1 MKAHARRTVWYGMIE
16 SDVFDLD
23 DKPREECGIVG
34 ILCRDSGLCASGLI
48 YRGLYALQHRG
59 QESAGIATYRDEH
72 IHVKRGSGLLMNV
85 FDPEDF
91 EVLQGSIGIGHV
103 RYSTTGSGYKQNV
116 QPIIARFW
124 GGMMAISHNG
134 NIVNSKELRNQ
145 LINEGSLIRSS
156 SDTEL
161 ILHLI
166 AREKRQDLRESV
178 LAALDR
184 LKGAYSM
191 VMIVGDRLIAVRDP
205 HGFRPLCL
213 GKLGSGY
220 VIASESTALD
230 TMSAEFVRDVK
241 PGEMIE
247 LYGSEI
253 QSSIFKRSE
262 RNTLCVFEYIYFA
275 RPDSIIDG
283 ISVYE
288 VRKRMG
294 RELAHLSKVKA
305 DVVIPV
311 PDSGVTTAIGFSREA
326 GIPYEIG
333 LFKNSYVGRTFI
345 DPMVDERGTKV
356 KMKLNPIRSSMQGK
370 RVAVVDDSIV
380 RGTTSKRII
389 KMIRDAGAR
398 EVHMYISSP
407 PITHPC
413 FFGIDTSEK
422 KTLIASTQSIEDIR
436 KFLGVDTLTYITLE
450 GLSHAVGKPLD
461 SLCYACFNGDY
472 PVAVS
477 EDDNEGKLLLEDYK
491 VNEM

>member
-1 MKAHARRTVWYGMIE
+1 MIE
-16 SDVFDLD
+16 CDAFEPD
-23 DKPREECGIVG
+23 DKPREECGIIGMLCHDAG
-34 ILCRDSGLCASGLI
+34 ICASGLI

-59 QESAGIATYRDEH
+59 QESAGIATYKDEH
-72 IHVKRGSGLLMNV
+72 IHVKRGSGLIMNV
-85 FDPEDF
+85 FNTEDF
-91 EVLQGSIGIGHV
+91 DVLQGGIGIGHV

-124 GGMMAISHNG
+124 GGMLAISHNG
-134 NIVNSKELRNQ
+134 NIVNSKELRNE
-145 LINEGSLIRSS
+145 LIHEGSLIRSS

-166 AREKRQDLRESV
+166 ALEKRKSLRETL
-178 LAALDR
+178 LAALNR
-184 LKGAYSM
+184 LEGAYSI

-205 HGFRPLCL
+205 YGFRPLCL

-220 VIASESTALD
+220 VVASESTALD
-230 TMSAEFVRDVK
+230 TMSAEFVRDVE

-247 LYGSEI
+247 LFGSEI
-253 QSSIFKRSE
+253 RSSLFKKNE
-262 RNTLCVFEYIYFA
+262 RNALCVFEYIYFA
-275 RPDSIIDG
+275 RPDSVIDG

-294 RELAHLSKVKA
+294 RELATLSKVKA

-311 PDSGVTTAIGFSREA
+311 PDSGVPTAIGFSREA
-326 GIPYEIG
+326 QIPYEIG

-345 DPMVDERGTKV
+345 DPMVDERGAKV
-356 KMKLNPIRSSMQGK
+356 KIKLNPIISSLKGK

-389 KMIRDAGAR
+389 KMIREAGAR

-436 KFLGVDTLTYITLE
+436 NFLKVDTLTYITLD
-450 GLSHAVGKPLD
+450 GLSHAVGKSLD

-472 PVAVS
+472 PVPVS

>member
-1 MKAHARRTVWYGMIE
+1 MIE
-16 SDVFDLD
+16 CDFHDVE
-23 DKPREECGIVG
+23 DKPREECGIIG
-34 ILCRDSGLCASGLI
+34 ITCHEPGISASGLI

-59 QESAGIATYRDEH
+59 QESAGIATYKDEH
-72 IHVKRGSGLLMNV
+72 ISVKRGSGLLMNV
-85 FDPEDF
+85 FNPEDF
-91 EVLQGSIGIGHV
+91 DVLRGNIGIGHV

-116 QPIIARFW
+116 QPIIARCW
-124 GGMMAISHNG
+124 GGMIAISHNG
-134 NIVNSKELRNQ
+134 NIVNSKELRNE
-145 LINEGSLIRSS
+145 LIENGSLIRSS

-166 AREKRQDLRESV
+166 ARQKCRNISDAIM
-178 LAALDR
+178 AALER
-184 LKGAYSM
+184 LSGAYSI
-191 VMIVGDRLIAVRDP
+191 VMIAGEKLIAVRDP
-205 HGFRPLCL
+205 FGFRPLCL
-213 GKLGSGY
+213 GKLGSGH

-230 TMSAEFVRDVK
+230 TINAQFVRDVQ
-241 PGEMIE
+241 PGEIVQVDGWNIE
-247 LYGSEI
+247 SNF
-253 QSSIFKRSE
+253 FKKSE
-262 RNTLCVFEYIYFA
+262 RNALCVFEYIYFA
-275 RPDSIIDG
+275 RADSIIDG

-288 VRKRMG
+288 VRKRLG
-294 RELAHLSKVKA
+294 RELARSSTVEA

-311 PDSGVTTAIGFSREA
+311 PDSGVTTAIGFSTEA

-345 DPMVDERGTKV
+345 DPMADERGTKV
-356 KMKLNPIRSSMQGK
+356 KIKLNPIRSSLQGK

-422 KTLIASTQSIEDIR
+422 KTLIASTQSVEDIR
-436 KFLGVDTLTYITLE
+436 KFLGVDTLTYITLD
-450 GLSHAVGKPLD
+450 GLSASVGKPLD

-472 PVAVS
+472 PVPVS
-477 EDDNEGKLLLEDYK
+477 EDDSEGKLLLEDYK
-491 VNEM
+491 VLEM

>member
-1 MKAHARRTVWYGMIE
+1 MIE
-16 SDVFDLD
+16 YDSHDVE
-23 DKPREECGIVG
+23 DKPREECGIIG
-34 ILCRDSGLCASGLI
+34 IACHEPGICASGLI

-59 QESAGIATYRDEH
+59 QESAGIATYKDEH
-72 IHVKRGSGLLMNV
+72 ISVKRGSGLLMNV
-85 FDPEDF
+85 FNPEDF
-91 EVLQGSIGIGHV
+91 DVLRGNIGIGHV

-116 QPIIARFW
+116 QPIIARYW
-124 GGMMAISHNG
+124 GGMIAISHNG
-134 NIVNSKELRNQ
+134 NIVNSKELRNE
-145 LINEGSLIRSS
+145 LIENGSLIRSS

-166 AREKRQDLRESV
+166 ARQKCRNISDAIM
-178 LAALDR
+178 AALER
-184 LKGAYSM
+184 LSGAYSI
-191 VMIVGDRLIAVRDP
+191 VMIAGEKLIAVRDP
-205 HGFRPLCL
+205 FGFRPLCL
-213 GKLGSGY
+213 GKLGAGH

-230 TMSAEFVRDVK
+230 TINAQFVRDVQ
-241 PGEMIE
+241 PGEIVQVDGWNIE
-247 LYGSEI
+247 SNF
-253 QSSIFKRSE
+253 FKKSE
-262 RNTLCVFEYIYFA
+262 RNALCVFEYIYFA
-275 RPDSIIDG
+275 RADSIIDG

-288 VRKRMG
+288 VRKRLG
-294 RELAHLSKVKA
+294 RELARSSTVEA

-311 PDSGVTTAIGFSREA
+311 PDSGVTTAIGFSTEA

-345 DPMVDERGTKV
+345 DPMADERGTKV
-356 KMKLNPIRSSMQGK
+356 KIKLNPIRSSLQGK

-422 KTLIASTQSIEDIR
+422 KTLIASTQSVEDIR
-436 KFLGVDTLTYITLE
+436 KFLGVNTLTYITLD
-450 GLSHAVGKPLD
+450 GLSASVGKPLD

-472 PVAVS
+472 PVPVS
-477 EDDNEGKLLLEDYK
+477 EDDSEGKLLLEDYK
-491 VNEM
+491 VLEM

>member
-1 MKAHARRTVWYGMIE
+1 MIE
-16 SDVFDLD
+16 CNLHDFD
-23 DKPREECGIVG
+23 DKPREECGIIG
-34 ILCRDSGLCASGLI
+34 IVCHELGLSASGLI

-59 QESAGIATYRDEH
+59 QESAGIATYKDEH

-85 FDPEDF
+85 FNPEDF
-91 EVLQGSIGIGHV
+91 DVLKGDIGIGHV

-116 QPIIARFW
+116 QPIVARFW

-134 NIVNSKELRNQ
+134 NVVNSKELRNE
-145 LINEGSLIRSS
+145 LIEDGSLIRSS

-166 AREKRQDLRESV
+166 AREKRQNLRETI
-178 LAALDR
+178 LAALGK
-184 LKGAYSM
+184 LKGAYSI
-191 VMIVGDRLIAVRDP
+191 VMIVGEKLIAVRDP
-205 HGFRPLCL
+205 YGFRPLCL

-220 VIASESTALD
+220 VLASESTALD

-241 PGEMIE
+241 PGEIVQVDGSGIE
-247 LYGSEI
+247 SCV
-253 QSSIFKRSE
+253 FKKSE
-262 RNTLCVFEYIYFA
+262 RNALCVFEYIYFA
-275 RPDSIIDG
+275 RADSIIDG

-294 RELAHLSKVKA
+294 RELARLSAVKA

-356 KMKLNPIRSSMQGK
+356 KIKLNPIRSSLQGR

-472 PVAVS
+472 PVLVS

>member
-1 MKAHARRTVWYGMIE
+1 MIE
-16 SDVFDLD
+16 HSAHVFD
-23 DKPREECGIVG
+23 DKPEEKCGIIG
-34 ILCRDSGLCASGLI
+34 ILCRDSGFCASGLI

-59 QESAGIATYRDEH
+59 QESAGIATYKNEH
-72 IHVKRGSGLLMNV
+72 MHIKRGSGLLMHV
-85 FDPEDF
+85 FAAEDF
-91 EVLQGSIGIGHV
+91 DLLQGCVGIGHV

-134 NIVNSKELRNQ
+134 NIVNSKELRKELVQ
-145 LINEGSLIRSS
+145 AGSLIRSS

-166 AREKRQDLRESV
+166 AMEKQGGLRDTI
-178 LAALDR
+178 LAALNK
-184 LKGAYSM
+184 LQGAYSI
-191 VMIVGDRLIAVRDP
+191 VMIVGERLLAVRDP

-220 VIASESTALD
+220 AVASESTALD
-230 TMSAEFVRDVK
+230 TIGAEFVRDIH
-241 PGEMIE
+241 PGEMVE
-247 LYGSEI
+247 FNGSTLHSRLY
-253 QSSIFKRSE
+253 RSGE
-262 RNTLCVFEYIYFA
+262 RNALCVFEYIYFA

-294 RELAHLSKVKA
+294 RELARLGKVEA

-326 GIPYEIG
+326 NIPYEIG

-356 KMKLNPIRSSMQGK
+356 RIKLNPIQSTLRGK

-380 RGTTSKRII
+380 RGTTSKQIV
-389 KMIRDAGAR
+389 KMIRDAGAT

-422 KTLIASTQSIEDIR
+422 KTLIASTQSVDDIR
-436 KFLGVDTLTYITLE
+436 RFLGVDTLTYITLE

-472 PVAVS
+472 PIAVS